1 MKVQPQPT
9 RRLPSR
15 LFFAAITTLIAA
27 LLAACGAPAG
37 GPVQPEARLG
47 QVERGTIEVTVSATG
62 DVAPAAQATLAF
74 NVTGIVGKVLVEV
87 GDRVSLGDPL
97 MEVNPLSLGATA
109 AQAQADLIDSQN
121 ALRDLLEPANG
132 LAVAQAEQAVLD
144 AAEAVKDA
152 ERHLSGVKVPDV
164 ADYQQTLDDALIALD
179 NAQGNATLTELG
191 GESGAVNAAQ
201 EAVNQAAEAL
211 GSVQS
216 AEAGCGGCDPDR
228 LQRAQDNY
236 NGAVNALESTQL
248 QLQMAE
254 ATHLQTMRDA
264 QEAVGDARDRLAAA
278 EAGPRLSEVALAE
291 AQLATAQAEY
301 EQRVADLAD
310 LRDGPDPDDV
320 KAAQARVTTAEARLA
335 EFRLVAPFAGTVV
348 AVNFAPGDTVTP
360 GAAAVVV
367 ADLSLLHIDTSVDEL
382 DIAQVEMGQPV
393 NITLDALPNVAL
405 TGEVGVINLAPDPQQ
420 ETIEYPVRVVLTPTD
435 RPVRLGMTAALDILV
450 ARKEGVLLVPNWA
463 LQFDREQGATYVI
476 VQRGGAT
483 VAAPVELGMRNESF
497 SEVLSG
503 LEAGDEVTL
512 LITPE
517 APSGLFGGGG

>member
-1 MKVQPQPT
+1 
-9 RRLPSR
+9 
-15 LFFAAITTLIAA
+15 
-27 LLAACGAPAG
+27 
-37 GPVQPEARLG
+37 
-47 QVERGTIEVTVSATG
+47 
-62 DVAPAAQATLAF
+62 
-74 NVTGIVGKVLVEV
+74 
-87 GDRVSLGDPL
+87 
-97 MEVNPLSLGATA
+97 
-109 AQAQADLIDSQN
+109 
-121 ALRDLLEPANG
+121 
-132 LAVAQAEQAVLD
+132 
-144 AAEAVKDA
+144 
-152 ERHLSGVKVPDV
+152 
-164 ADYQQTLDDALIALD
+164 
-179 NAQGNATLTELG
+179 
-191 GESGAVNAAQ
+191 
-201 EAVNQAAEAL
+201 
-211 GSVQS
+211 
-216 AEAGCGGCDPDR
+216 
-228 LQRAQDNY
+228 
-236 NGAVNALESTQL
+236 
-248 QLQMAE
+248 
-254 ATHLQTMRDA
+254 
-264 QEAVGDARDRLAAA
+264 
-278 EAGPRLSEVALAE
+278 
-291 AQLATAQAEY
+291 
-301 EQRVADLAD
+301 
-310 LRDGPDPDDV
+310 V